1 MILHVKVKIV
11 HISFNVE
18 YEKFQPVNLQSPKP
32 EDFMWVTSFVAINS
46 KSTLNN
52 DFFLRCKRYVLTA
65 L

>member
-18 YEKFQPVNLQSPKP
+18 YKKFQPVNLQSPKP

-52 DFFLRCKRYVLTA
+52 DFF
-65 L
+65 